1 MSKRLYSIISNVMD
15 IPISEINDE
24 SSPESIESWDSF
36 NSYVLLDEL
45 ETEFKTE
52 FSIDE
57 VVETKNVADIK
68 KYLKKNA
75 YKTFTQN
82 IKILKNSSYK
92 GVPQFRDQIS
102 AFVDAVT
109 GGTKNIVSAIDGC
122 NTVAVCCAAIESL
135 KTSKPTKVHNY

>member
-1 MSKRLYSIISNVMD
+1 MSKRLYSIISKVMD

-45 ETEFKTE
+45 ESEFKTE

-68 KYLKKNA
+68 KYLKKH
-75 YKTFTQN
+75 
-82 IKILKNSSYK
+82 
-92 GVPQFRDQIS
+92 G
-102 AFVDAVT
+102 
-109 GGTKNIVSAIDGC
+109 
-122 NTVAVCCAAIESL
+122 IEL
-135 KTSKPTKVHNY
+135 ND

>member
-1 MSKRLYSIISNVMD
+1 MSKRLYSIISKVMD

-68 KYLKKNA
+68 KYLK
-75 YKTFTQN
+75 T
-82 IKILKNSSYK
+82 L
-92 GVPQFRDQIS
+92 D
-102 AFVDAVT
+102 
-109 GGTKNIVSAIDGC
+109 
-122 NTVAVCCAAIESL
+122 
-135 KTSKPTKVHNY
+135 

>member
-1 MSKRLYSIISNVMD
+1 MSKRLYSIISKVMD

-57 VVETKNVADIK
+57 VIETKNVADIK
-68 KYLKKNA
+68 KYLKKH
-75 YKTFTQN
+75 
-82 IKILKNSSYK
+82 
-92 GVPQFRDQIS
+92 G
-102 AFVDAVT
+102 
-109 GGTKNIVSAIDGC
+109 
-122 NTVAVCCAAIESL
+122 IEL
-135 KTSKPTKVHNY
+135 ND

>member
-1 MSKRLYSIISNVMD
+1 MSKRLYSIISKVMD

-68 KYLKKNA
+68 KYLKKHG
-75 YKTFTQN
+75 
-82 IKILKNSSYK
+82 IKLN
-92 GVPQFRDQIS
+92 D
-102 AFVDAVT
+102 
-109 GGTKNIVSAIDGC
+109 
-122 NTVAVCCAAIESL
+122 
-135 KTSKPTKVHNY
+135 